1 MCSCKVC
8 RCKGLILMLCFQI
21 NELVDCRDVS
31 IGAWFEATIERV
43 TLSNKGS
50 KSKAETA
57 ASSTGRAG
65 RNGKRING
73 KVETE
78 ADTNGTMPLNSNSE
92 EPSTSQTEAED
103 PGRDHISYHIKYEEW
118 VHLTIKLMFRFNRQ
132 PYLPNIRTTFC
143 RFKFVKAQRIKTN
156 TKIAN
161 TKLH

>member
-1 MCSCKVC
+1 
-8 RCKGLILMLCFQI
+8 MLCFQI

-31 IGAWFEATIERV
+31 IGAWFEATIEKV

-78 ADTNGTMPLNSNSE
+78 SETNGTVPPHSNSE

-103 PGRDHISYHIKYEEW
+103 SGRDDISYHIKYEEW
-118 VHLTIKLMFRFNRQ
+118 VHLTFKLMHRFNR
-132 PYLPNIRTTFC
+132 PLSCFS
-143 RFKFVKAQRIKTN
+143 FVPHSAVLNLKKPS
-156 TKIAN
+156 
-161 TKLH
+161 L